1 MLINGIILPFCD
13 LCYIFDAYKMYL
25 LIYVNIRNVVLSDI

>member
-13 LCYIFDAYKMYL
+13 LCCIFCLHKMYL
-25 LIYVNIRNVVLSDI
+25 LIFINIRNVVLSDI